1 MQALRFEISRALV
14 STRALAIVAAI
25 CVSLA
30 ALPAT
35 AQTIDRVKAAGRINL
50 GYIPDALPFTVRAGA
65 SGAPEGYSVE
75 LCKQIVDR
83 LKTRLAAPQLAL
95 QWVPVTGDNRLREVQ
110 QGRVDLLCT
119 PTSVTIARF
128 LSRPN

>member
-1 MQALRFEISRALV
+1 MQALRFEPSRALV
-14 STRALAIVAAI
+14 STRALAIFAAF

-50 GYIPDALPFTVRAGA
+50 GYIPDALPFTVRTAAG
-65 SGAPEGYSVE
+65 GAPEGYSVE

-83 LKTRLAAPQLAL
+83 LKTRCRRRNSRCSGCRSP
-95 QWVPVTGDNRLREVQ
+95 
-110 QGRVDLLCT
+110 
-119 PTSVTIARF
+119 PTTACVKCSRAGSTCFAR
-128 LSRPN
+128 RPA